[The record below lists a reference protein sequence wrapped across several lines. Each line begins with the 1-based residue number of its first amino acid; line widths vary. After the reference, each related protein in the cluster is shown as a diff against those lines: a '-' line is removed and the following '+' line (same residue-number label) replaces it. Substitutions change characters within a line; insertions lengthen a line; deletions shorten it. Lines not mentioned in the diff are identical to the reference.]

1 MRGAVL
7 PPVSSMDAPAGGP
20 LQARATATWT
30 AATTAA
36 IERVAAKEP
45 EPDARRLFGHK
56 LTETGAWTAH
66 PHVAEG
72 AQAPGDKVVTVRVG
86 CLSPAQVVFPF
97 HTMCTGAMERA
108 TDGNG
113 GLRPGPGPVLLLCEG
128 IGSDKREDFPHGLTF
143 QSAGLWPTLHKIFA
157 DVEGIP
163 SKNVVSVLL
172 RKRCAFGASRARD
185 KPFATGRGPACAGA

>member
-1 MRGAVL
+1 MMLRLGIATFRARRCL
-7 PPVSSMDAPAGGP
+7 ATGTWAG
-20 LQARATATWT
+20 RTWT

-97 HTMCTGAMERA
+97 HTMCTGAEALRA
-108 TDGNG
+108 RELDEHV
-113 GLRPGPGPVLLLCEG
+113 RRVKEV
-128 IGSDKREDFPHGLTF
+128 KREKVHR
-143 QSAGLWPTLHKIFA
+143 
-157 DVEGIP
+157 E
-163 SKNVVSVLL
+163 
-172 RKRCAFGASRARD
+172 
-185 KPFATGRGPACAGA
+185 RGGGGW